1 VTGRAAAWLLV
12 PLPVGAA
19 ILLALVR
26 AKLIP
31 ADPSLVLGLGIF
43 PLAALVIA
51 WRERD
56 GGGAR
61 RAWIVAG
68 LVELALLVPLHGLVT
83 FIRAWRLE
91 GG

>member
-1 VTGRAAAWLLV
+1 VNRQAAAWLLV
-12 PLPVGAA
+12 PLPVGAVV
-19 ILLALVR
+19 LLALVQ

-31 ADPSLVLGLGIF
+31 ADANLALGLGIF

-51 WRERD
+51 WRE
-56 GGGAR
+56 GR
-61 RAWIVAG
+61 RPLIVAA

>member
-1 VTGRAAAWLLV
+1 VKGRAAAWLLV
-12 PLPVGAA
+12 PLPVGAVV
-19 ILLALVR
+19 LLALVQ

-31 ADPSLVLGLGIF
+31 ADPTRALGLGIF

-51 WRERD
+51 WREGKRALI
-56 GGGAR
+56 GA
-61 RAWIVAG
+61 ALLEIV
-68 LVELALLVPLHGLVT
+68 LLVPLHGLVT